1 MRKPDESTA
10 TIERD
15 LEAIDEALSV
25 GAAWHEDSEVRE
37 LQELGLA
44 LRSDKPSPAP
54 DFEGELRRLVEAGF
68 PAEPGSR
75 RARLNRTRAR
85 IGAALARTPRLLPG
99 AGIAAGVL
107 IAVGIAAAGLPD
119 LRSTGDEDTGAGG
132 GGAERQ
138 GRVEAP
144 SRAPQSVGRDAAG
157 GGALLSEDRQLSRR
171 APLPLPPDRD
181 FAPGR
186 ERRIERSASLT
197 LSGPRDELE
206 QVADSVTAVTDRHEG
221 FVLSSSFAV
230 GDDDETG
237 GHFDL
242 RIPVT
247 ELQDAL
253 RDLAA
258 LATVV
263 SRTQSGRDVTRAHV
277 TARDRLQAA
286 RAERRG
292 LLRRLELADT
302 DTEAEAIRARLD
314 LVAGEIRGLRS
325 QLRNLRLRADYAA
338 VAVTLEADD
347 GQTGSGGSSTDE
359 AIDDFT
365 GSLVGALNVLLRVL
379 GVAIPLAVVG
389 LAAWLGA
396 VAVRRRRRES
406 VLA

>member
-15 LEAIDEALSV
+15 LGAIDEALSA
-25 GAAWHEDSEVRE
+25 GAAWHENREVRE

-44 LRSDKPSPAP
+44 LRSDAP
-54 DFEGELRRLVEAGF
+54 DPDPAFQAELGRRVEAGF
-68 PAEPGSR
+68 PAKPGSR
-75 RARLNRTRAR
+75 RAWVHRRRAGV
-85 IGAALARTPRLLPG
+85 GAALARAPRLLPG

-119 LRSTGDEDTGAGG
+119 LRSNGDEDAGSGG
-132 GGAERQ
+132 GGAEKPAT
-138 GRVEAP
+138 VEALSP
-144 SRAPQSVGRDAAG
+144 PPQDPGRGAAGRDAVLG
-157 GGALLSEDRQLSRR
+157 EDRLLSRR
-171 APLPLPPDRD
+171 APLPLPDRD

-197 LSGPRDELE
+197 LSAPRDELE
-206 QVADSVTAVTDRHEG
+206 QVADGVTAVTDRHEG

-230 GDDDETG
+230 GEDDETG

-253 RDLAA
+253 RDLAG
-258 LATVV
+258 LATVI
-263 SRTQSGRDVTRAHV
+263 SRTQSGRDVTREHV

-292 LLRRLELADT
+292 LLRRLELAET

-325 QLRNLRLRADYAA
+325 QLRNVRLRADYAA
-338 VAVTLEADD
+338 VAVTLEPDD
-347 GQTGSGGSSTDE
+347 EQGGSSGGSSTDE
-359 AIDDFT
+359 ALDDFT
-365 GSLVGALNVLLRVL
+365 GSLVGAVNVLLRVL

-389 LAAWLGA
+389 LAAWLAA

>member
-1 MRKPDESTA
+1 MRKPDASTA

-15 LEAIDEALSV
+15 LGAIDEALSAGV
-25 GAAWHEDSEVRE
+25 ALHDDPDVRE

-44 LRSDKPSPAP
+44 LRSDAPGPDPA
-54 DFEGELRRLVEAGF
+54 FEAELRRRVQAGF
-68 PAEPGSR
+68 PPEPGTR
-75 RARLNRTRAR
+75 RAWLHREGARLR
-85 IGAALARTPRLLPG
+85 AALVRTPRLLSG

-107 IAVGIAAAGLPD
+107 IVVGIAAAGLPD
-119 LRSTGDEDTGAGG
+119 LRSTGDDDAGAGG
-132 GGAERQ
+132 GGAEKAP
-138 GRVEAP
+138 VEAL
-144 SRAPQSVGRDAAG
+144 SRSPENPGGRAARDA
-157 GGALLSEDRQLSRR
+157 LLNEDRLLSRR
-171 APLPLPPDRD
+171 APLPLPDRD

-197 LSGPRDELE
+197 LSAPRDELE
-206 QVADSVTAVTDRHEG
+206 QVADGVTAVTDRREG

-230 GDDDETG
+230 GEDDEAG

-253 RDLAA
+253 SELAG
-258 LATVV
+258 LGTVV
-263 SRTQSGRDVTRAHV
+263 SRTQSGRDVTREHV

-292 LLRRLELADT
+292 LLRRLELAET

-325 QLRNLRLRADYAA
+325 QLRNLRIRADYAA

-347 GQTGSGGSSTDE
+347 GQGGSSGGSSTDE
-359 AIDDFT
+359 ALDDFM
-365 GSLVGALNVLLRVL
+365 GSLIGAVNVLLRVL
-379 GVAIPLAVVG
+379 GVAIPLGVVG

-396 VAVRRRRRES
+396 VALRRRRRES